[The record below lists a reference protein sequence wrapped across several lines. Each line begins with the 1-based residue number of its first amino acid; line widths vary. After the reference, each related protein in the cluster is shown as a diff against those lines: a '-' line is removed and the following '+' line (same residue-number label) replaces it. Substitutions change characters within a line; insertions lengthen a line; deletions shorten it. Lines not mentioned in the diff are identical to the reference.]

1 LAQERAGS
9 RTYDAARLD
18 DAAGHGEL
26 PGEIDL
32 RSFLRTLWR
41 RKILL
46 LTTMFLVTGA
56 TILIVLQVTPRY
68 TATAL
73 VMIET
78 RGVQVVELEQ
88 VLPALSADFATIESQ
103 VEILRSPALATKVID
118 KLGLADDPEFNP
130 ALKSEKT
137 DFLAYLN
144 PRTYVPK
151 GLIDGLLGS
160 SDESD
165 LSPEVQAQKLEAAI
179 LDNYLSRLTA
189 RALEGS
195 YIIAID
201 YESEAPGKST
211 QITNT
216 IAELYLFEQLEAKS
230 QATRRATAWLGERL
244 ATLQTEVVQVQGAVE
259 AYRQTTGLMQSLKQ
273 QEIELMRSE
282 AELSTRYGDKHPRM
296 VELRAEL
303 SEVRLKIDREIGR
316 IVKGLG
322 NAVGADQVR
331 EGARQGGAD
340 ALEGEEEVTQDRAEE
355 KLRRLEQE
363 LEATQALYQ
372 TFLARFRQTS
382 EQESLQEPDARIIS
396 EATIPTERSYPRRT
410 PTVALAFVGS
420 GLLGLL
426 IILFLE
432 KLRGGFRSTEELERA
447 SDVPVLGLVP
457 SVQDL
462 DKRFVDEE
470 ISNPSSAFGEAIR
483 SVRAGLALSIVDDA
497 PKVVLVTSSIPGEGK
512 STAAVSL
519 ALQVAR
525 SGQKCLLIDC
535 DFRQPKVHGLI
546 GVPNEPGLVDLLA
559 RRKSLPEVVRY
570 HEGSGLE
577 FVTAGDMS
585 LVTPDLLA
593 SQVMNDL
600 LGRLASRY
608 DVILLDSSPVMVV
621 SNTRVL
627 SRMADKTI
635 LVVRWTETQRET
647 VLASLR
653 HLVADGAEMAG
664 TVLWRVDAKEYA
676 KHGFADS
683 GFYTVAHN
691 PR

>member
-1 LAQERAGS
+1 MAQDRAGS
-9 RTYDAARLD
+9 FAPGAARFD
-18 DAAGHGEL
+18 DALGSGEL
-26 PGEIDL
+26 SGEIDL
-32 RSFLRTLWR
+32 RSLFRTLWR
-41 RKILL
+41 RKFLL
-46 LTTMFLVTGA
+46 FGTVFLITGA
-56 TILIVLQVTPRY
+56 TILIVLQLTPRY
-68 TATAL
+68 TATVL

-78 RGVQVVELEQ
+78 RGVQVVDLEQ

-103 VEILRSPALATKVID
+103 VEILRSPALAAKVIE

-130 ALKSEKT
+130 ELESGNT
-137 DFLAYLN
+137 NILAYLN
-144 PRTYVPK
+144 PRTYIPD
-151 GLIDGLLGS
+151 GLIDALRGS
-160 SDESD
+160 SGD
-165 LSPEVQAQKLEAAI
+165 LDLPPEVLAQNLQAAI
-179 LDNYLSRLTA
+179 LDNYLLKLSA

-201 YESEAPGKST
+201 YESEAPEKSA
-211 QITNT
+211 QIVNT
-216 IAELYLFEQLEAKS
+216 VAELYLFEQLEAKS

-244 ATLQTEVVQVQGAVE
+244 ASLQTEVIQVQGAVE
-259 AYRQTTGLMQSLKQ
+259 AYRETTGLMQSLKQ
-273 QEIELMRSE
+273 QEIQLMRSE

-296 VELRAEL
+296 VELRTEL
-303 SEVRLKIDREIGR
+303 SEARRRIDLEIDR
-316 IVKGLG
+316 IVRGLG
-322 NAVGADQVR
+322 STVDAHQVR
-331 EGARQGGAD
+331 EAARKGGAV
-340 ALEGEEEVTQDRAEE
+340 AQEGEEAVTQDRAEE
-355 KLRRLEQE
+355 KLRQLEHE

-396 EATIPTERSYPRRT
+396 EATIPRERSYPRRT
-410 PTVALAFVGS
+410 STVALAFIGS
-420 GLLGLL
+420 GMLGLL
-426 IILFLE
+426 IILVLE
-432 KLRGGFRSTEELERA
+432 KLQGGFRSTEELGNI
-447 SDVPVLGLVP
+447 SDIPVLGLVP
-457 SVQDL
+457 SVKNL
-462 DKRFVDEE
+462 DKRFVDDV
-470 ISNPSSAFGEAIR
+470 ISDPNSGFGEAIR
-483 SVRAGLALSIVDDA
+483 AVRAGLALSISDDA

-512 STAAVSL
+512 STLVVSL

-535 DFRQPKVHGLI
+535 DFRQPKVHGLV
-546 GVPNEPGLVDLLA
+546 GVPNEPGLVDLLS

-621 SNTRVL
+621 SNARVL

-635 LVVRWTETQRET
+635 LVVRWTETRRET
-647 VLASLR
+647 VMAALKQLI
-653 HLVADGAEMAG
+653 ADGADMAG